1 MGWDPGIQGR
11 ERVLTDTVAAAN
23 RAILDL
29 SFGVAPVCCHRAYQ
43 TKRVSGNL
51 GSWDSIIRNTCS
63 EPGKIR
69 PLTNLNGGFVEC
81 VLDRVGLRCQF
92 PNIFGISVPVSRS
105 VMFFFQLWWVLKLQS
120 QNFIPGKLTAPYVD
134 RTFGFPIS
142 EMRTFRYA
150 LRKNMVSL
158 NFSLSKI

>member
-51 GSWDSIIRNTCS
+51 GSWDSIIRNTCT

-69 PLTNLNGGFVEC
+69 PLTNPNGGFVEC
-81 VLDRVGLRCQF
+81 CFLDRVGLGPGVSISQHIWAISSSFQVSHVF
-92 PNIFGISVPVSRS
+92 PTVVGIEASEPE
-105 VMFFFQLWWVLKLQS
+105 L
-120 QNFIPGKLTAPYVD
+120 PGKLTAPPMCIN
-134 RTFGFPIS
+134 T
-142 EMRTFRYA
+142 
-150 LRKNMVSL
+150 NMVSP
-158 NFSLSKI
+158 

>member
-1 MGWDPGIQGR
+1 MGS
-11 ERVLTDTVAAAN
+11 EFSLTSWTCSCKPF
-23 RAILDL
+23 LDL
-29 SFGVAPVCCHRAYQ
+29 SFGVAPVCCHSEKP
-43 TKRVSGNL
+43 KRVLGHL
-51 GSWDSIIRNTCS
+51 GSWDSLIRNTCT

-69 PLTNLNGGFVEC
+69 PLTNPNGGFVVSWTE
-81 VLDRVGLRCQF
+81 LAWGLGCQF
-92 PNIFGISVPVSRS
+92 PNIFGLSVPVSRS
-105 VMFFFQLWWVLKLQS
+105 VMVFFQLWWVLKLQS

-158 NFSLSKI
+158 DFSLSKI